1 MFVFDPRGRGAVRS
15 VPITTYAPYDSWLG
29 QEGWTSYVEMV
40 LGGTTLASRVHDV
53 RRAVSFLE
61 QFEGAAGTVFVH
73 GTGIAALWGYL
84 AGALDE
90 RIRGAHLSGM
100 LPSWTEIVE
109 TRIFDSDTI
118 TAALGIPAVLQSFDL
133 PDLRRCYAG
142 RELRIEAPLRVPAL
156 PEQLPLR
163 RNA

>member
-1 MFVFDPRGRGAVRS
+1 M
-15 VPITTYAPYDSWLG
+15 
-29 QEGWTSYVEMV
+29 SYVEMV
-40 LGGTTLASRVHDV
+40 LGGTTLASRVYDV

-61 QFEGAAGTVFVH
+61 RFEGAAGTVVVH

-109 TRIFDSDTI
+109 TRLYDSDTI
-118 TAALGIPAVLQSFDL
+118 TAALASPPCCSPSTCPTCASATPAGSWCWT
-133 PDLRRCYAG
+133 RRCPSPPSRSSCPSPATDGG
-142 RELRIEAPLRVPAL
+142 RCSLRGEASPGRTTLLAV
-156 PEQLPLR
+156 
-163 RNA
+163 